1 LRIPSIALAAAAIIA
16 AALPAPAL
24 AQSGSSEAQAAAAG
38 TVTVKLD
45 VTRFKATKAGP
56 VAKGTAT
63 ATLRGLGGAPATVT
77 QDVTLA
83 QARRGGCRILSLV
96 LDELD
101 LTLLGVN
108 VHLDKVNLRVT
119 GRRRGGVLGRLFCG
133 LAGARVS
140 QARAVATLNRRLE
153 RGGAIRPF
161 RMTVPVQAQTAQ
173 ATTCPILE
181 LTLGPLH
188 LDLLGLVV
196 DLNRVHLT
204 ITAIRGG
211 GILGDLLCGLSST
224 TPTVP

>member
-1 LRIPSIALAAAAIIA
+1 MRVPSIALAGAAIVA

-24 AQSGSSEAQAAAAG
+24 AQDRSGEAKAAAAG
-38 TVTVKLD
+38 NVTVQLD
-45 VTRFKATKAGP
+45 VKRFKATKAGP
-56 VAKGTAT
+56 VATGTAK
-63 ATLRGLGGAPATVT
+63 ATLRGLGGMPATVT

-83 QARRGGCRILSLV
+83 QARRGSCRILTLT
-96 LDELD
+96 LDQLD

-108 VHLDKVNLRVT
+108 VHLDKVDLRVT

-140 QARAVATLNRRLE
+140 QARAVSSLNRRLE
-153 RGGAIRPF
+153 RGGTIRPF
-161 RMTVPVQAQTAQ
+161 RISVPVQAQTAQ
-173 ATTCPILE
+173 AATCPILE

-204 ITAIRGG
+204 ITATRGG
-211 GILGDLLCGLSST
+211 GVLGDLLCGLSST